1 MGDLSSRY
9 SSKSIKSGIIAP
21 TVMDKQRF
29 SLTGKLEKNEGLF
42 AFLLILPALLL
53 VMGLYVYP
61 IGYSFVVSFFRSDIR
76 YPGVVFRG
84 LGNYIDIFKRPD
96 LLISFW
102 RTIYFTVVS
111 IALEMVA
118 GIAIAVAFNKRFVGR
133 PIARSIV
140 LIPWAIP
147 PVVNGIIW
155 NWLVHPKIGVLNYV
169 LTSLR
174 IIDRYK
180 PWLADPRWALN
191 IIIVADA
198 WKWTPLVVLLILA
211 GLQSIPDD
219 LYEAAKIDG
228 AGSVK
233 TFFRIT
239 LPVIQWPIL
248 VTLLLRTVEAI
259 RIFDIIFIMT
269 RGGPANRTK
278 LTTYYVWEIAFKFHR
293 LGFGSALA
301 YLITLLIVV
310 FAVLYYKSINKQVE
324 Y

>member
-1 MGDLSSRY
+1 VASEKLKLSL
-9 SSKSIKSGIIAP
+9 SG
-21 TVMDKQRF
+21 R
-29 SLTGKLEKNEGLF
+29 LEKNEGLF

-61 IGYSFVVSFFRSDIR
+61 ICYSFLVSFFKSDIR
-76 YPGVVFRG
+76 YPGIEFRG

-96 LLISFW
+96 LLVSFW
-102 RTIYFTVVS
+102 RTILFTIAS
-111 IALEMVA
+111 IALEMVT
-118 GIAIAVAFNKRFVGR
+118 GIAVAVAFNKKFLGR
-133 PIARSIV
+133 PIARSVI
-140 LIPWAIP
+140 LIPWAVP

-155 NWLVHPKIGVLNYV
+155 KWLVHPKIGVLNYA
-169 LTSLR
+169 LTSFG
-174 IIDRYK
+174 IIERYK
-180 PWLADPRWALN
+180 PWLADPKWALS

-211 GLQSIPDD
+211 GLQSIPDE
-219 LYEAAKIDG
+219 LYEAARIDG
-228 AGSVK
+228 AGSVT

-259 RIFDIIFIMT
+259 RVFDLIFIMT
-269 RGGPANRTK
+269 RGGPANVTK

-301 YLITLLIVV
+301 YLVTLLIVV
-310 FAVLYYKSINKQVE
+310 FAVLYYKSINKRVE
-324 Y
+324 F